1 MATIT
6 REEYMRQRRDNDA
19 RMHNNKVKER
29 EALKQVNAHYEDLLR
44 DNEQEFRRKRDELRA
59 ERDAK
64 KEEIMDMY
72 KDERRQ
78 IWEEDNDLVT
88 RWRSQLNTEFTPPIY
103 GDGQHKVGG

>member
-6 REEYMRQRRDNDA
+6 REEYMQQRRDNDV
-19 RMHNNKVKER
+19 RMHDSKMKER
-29 EALKQVNAHYEDLLR
+29 EALKQVTLHYEDILR

-88 RWRSQLNTEFTPPIY
+88 RWRSQLNTEFTPPIC

>member
-29 EALKQVNAHYEDLLR
+29 EALKQVTLHYEDILR
-44 DNEQEFRRKRDELRA
+44 DNEMEYRRRRNEIMA

-64 KEEIMDMY
+64 KEEIKDMY

-78 IWEEDNDLVT
+78 IWEEDTKLIDM
-88 RWRSQLNTEFTPPIY
+88 WRSQVV
-103 GDGQHKVGG
+103 DA

>member
-29 EALKQVNAHYEDLLR
+29 EALRQVSNHYEDLLR
-44 DNEQEFRRKRDELRA
+44 DNEMEFRRKRDELRA

-64 KEEIMDMY
+64 KEEISDMY
-72 KDERRQ
+72 KEERRR
-78 IWEEDNDLVT
+78 IWEEDSDLVT
-88 RWRSQLNTEFTPPIY
+88 RWRSQLTDAI
-103 GDGQHKVGG
+103 

>member
-29 EALKQVNAHYEDLLR
+29 EALRQVNVHYEDLLR
-44 DNEQEFRRKRDELRA
+44 DNKQEFRCRRDALHA

-64 KEEIMDMY
+64 REEISDKY
-72 KDERRQ
+72 KEERRQ

-88 RWRSQLNTEFTPPIY
+88 RWRSQLTDAI
-103 GDGQHKVGG
+103 